1 MPAAKK
7 KTGKAR
13 SARAKSSA
21 KRKTPA
27 KRKKAAK

>member
-1 MPAAKK
+1 MAVAKK

-13 SARAKSSA
+13 SARSKSST

-27 KRKKAAK
+27 KRKAAAK